1 MAVTSF
7 RAGEAISAGQ
17 AVYVS
22 AVGLI
27 YKASSVTQDQAS
39 VAGIAIDSG
48 VAGDLIRV
56 NPDALYISY
65 TGLTPGETQYLSVTT
80 SGQVVNYTTWA
91 TQLATVGFNPYQEV
105 IGRAVSSSGVSVEL
119 GRPLYVVNPTEV
131 LLLETAGTFSL
142 DAILLE
148 DGSTIDLET
157 AS

>member
-1 MAVTSF
+1 MAITSF

-17 AVYVS
+17 AIYVS
-22 AVGLI
+22 SAGLAF
-27 YKASSVTQDQAS
+27 KASSSTQDQAS

-48 VAGDLIRV
+48 AAGDLIRV
-56 NPDALYISY
+56 NSDAIYDSY
-65 TGLTPGETQYLSVTT
+65 SGLTPGEAQYLSITT
-80 SGQVVNYTTWA
+80 SGQVVNYATWA
-91 TQLATVGFNPYQEV
+91 AQLATVGFNPYQEV

-119 GRPLYVVNPTEV
+119 GRPLYVVNPIEI
-131 LLLETAGTFSL
+131 LLLETAGTFNL

>member
-17 AVYVS
+17 AIYVS
-22 AVGLI
+22 SAGLVF
-27 YKASSVTQDQAS
+27 KASSVTQDQAS

-48 VAGDLIRV
+48 AAGDLIRV
-56 NPDALYISY
+56 NSDAIYNSY
-65 TGLTPGETQYLSVTT
+65 SGLTPGETQYLSVTT

-91 TQLATVGFNPYQEV
+91 TQLATVGFNAYQEV
-105 IGRAVSSSGVSVEL
+105 IGRAVSSSGVAIEI
-119 GRPLYVVNPTEV
+119 GQPFYVVNPTQI
-131 LLLETAGTFSL
+131 LLLETATTFNL

-157 AS
+157 VS

>member
-1 MAVTSF
+1 MAITSF

-17 AVYVS
+17 AIYVS
-22 AVGLI
+22 SAGLAF
-27 YKASSVTQDQAS
+27 KASSSTQDQAS

-48 VAGDLIRV
+48 AAGDLIRV
-56 NPDALYISY
+56 NSDAIYDSY
-65 TGLTPGETQYLSVTT
+65 SGLTPGEAQYLSITT
-80 SGQVVNYTTWA
+80 SGQVVNYATWA
-91 TQLATVGFNPYQEV
+91 AQLATVGFNPYQEV

-119 GRPLYVVNPTEV
+119 GRPLYVVNPTEI
-131 LLLETAGTFSL
+131 LLLETAGTFNL

>member
-22 AVGLI
+22 STGFVF
-27 YKASSVTQDQAS
+27 KASSVTQDQAS

-48 VAGDLIRV
+48 VTGDLIRI
-56 NPDALYISY
+56 NSDAIYNSY
-65 TGLTPGETQYLSVTT
+65 SGLTPGETQYLSVTT
-80 SGQVVNYTTWA
+80 SGQVVNYATWA
-91 TQLATVGFNPYQEV
+91 AQLVTVGFNPYQEV
-105 IGRAVSSSGVSVEL
+105 IGRAISSSGVSVEL
-119 GRPLYVVNPTEV
+119 GRPLYVINPVEI
-131 LLLETAGTFSL
+131 LLLETAGTFNL

>member
-17 AVYVS
+17 AIYVS
-22 AVGLI
+22 SAGLVF
-27 YKASSVTQDQAS
+27 KASSVTQDQAS

-48 VAGDLIRV
+48 AAGDLIRV
-56 NPDALYISY
+56 NSDAIYNSY
-65 TGLTPGETQYLSVTT
+65 SGLTPGETQYLSVTT

-91 TQLATVGFNPYQEV
+91 TQLATVGFNAYQEV
-105 IGRAVSSSGVSVEL
+105 IGRAVSSSGVAIEL
-119 GRPLYVVNPTEV
+119 GQPLYVVNPTEI
-131 LLLETAGTFSL
+131 LLLETATTFNL

-157 AS
+157 VS

>member
-17 AVYVS
+17 AIYVS
-22 AVGLI
+22 SAGLVF
-27 YKASSVTQDQAS
+27 KASSVTQDQAS

-48 VAGDLIRV
+48 AAGDLIRV
-56 NPDALYISY
+56 NSDAIYNSY
-65 TGLTPGETQYLSVTT
+65 SGLTPGETQYLSVTT

-91 TQLATVGFNPYQEV
+91 TQLATVGFNVYQEV
-105 IGRAVSSSGVSVEL
+105 IGRAVSSSGVAIEI
-119 GRPLYVVNPTEV
+119 GQPFYVVNPTEI
-131 LLLETAGTFSL
+131 LLLETATTFNL

-157 AS
+157 VS

>member
-17 AVYVS
+17 AIYVS
-22 AVGLI
+22 SAGLVF
-27 YKASSVTQDQAS
+27 KASSVTQDQAS

-48 VAGDLIRV
+48 AAGDLIRV
-56 NPDALYISY
+56 NSDAIYNSY
-65 TGLTPGETQYLSVTT
+65 SGLTPGETQYLSVTT

-91 TQLATVGFNPYQEV
+91 TQLATVGFNAYQEV
-105 IGRAVSSSGVSVEL
+105 IGRAVSSSGVAVEL
-119 GRPLYVVNPTEV
+119 GQPLYVVNPTEI
-131 LLLETAGTFSL
+131 LLLETATTFNL

-157 AS
+157 VS

>member
-22 AVGLI
+22 SVGLAF
-27 YKASSVTQDQAS
+27 KASSVTQDQAS

-48 VAGDLIRV
+48 VTGDLIRI
-56 NPDALYISY
+56 NSDAIYNSY
-65 TGLTPGETQYLSVTT
+65 SGLTPGETQYLSVTT
-80 SGQVVNYTTWA
+80 SGQVVNYATWA
-91 TQLATVGFNPYQEV
+91 AQSATVGFNPYQEV
-105 IGRAVSSSGVSVEL
+105 IGRAISSSGVAVEL
-119 GRPLYVVNPTEV
+119 GRPLYVVNPTQI
-131 LLLETAGTFSL
+131 LLLETASTFNL